1 MTAPNGAIK
10 FNNSTGH
17 DTQSSGLGPAVAVY
31 GSGASTTAG
40 SATVTGINTTGVSV
54 GDLLWV
60 QSSSGRQFSII
71 ASINVNGTEVTCD
84 DTFANTE
91 SGRTWAV
98 GGKRA
103 TLDNADSRKF
113 FESDRKSGQE
123 VEIEYT
129 GTNYQI
135 SSTLNLS
142 SVNASITITGTG
154 ASKPIVEA
162 TNNGTA
168 LSYRST
174 LVISNVDFINTNSTK
189 TASIVAHSIAVSGCS
204 IVLSNVNVG
213 DPTNYFWKGFSSGTT
228 AALHFDGGGIYNCSN
243 AGIEWRYN
251 LYLNSVEFDGNQI
264 GVYLPSPFSGNQI
277 IDRCVFRDSV
287 SHGISMHAN
296 YPPQGIYFTN
306 NLFYLNGGN
315 DIYQSNSYGPSRIRF
330 INNIFVTS
338 SGYCLYS
345 FGNLNSAVHKVDRNA
360 FYVYGSGTKN
370 NNFPP
375 DANEITLTA
384 DPFVDAA
391 NGDFNLNNAAGGG
404 ATLRATNYTLG
415 G

>member
-91 SGRTWAV
+91 SGRTWAI

-103 TLDNADSRKF
+103 TLDGSSQIWADAQDGWETNF
-113 FESDRKSGQE
+113 
-123 VEIEYT
+123 EYT
-129 GTNYQI
+129 GSNY
-135 SSTLNLS
+135 TT
-142 SVNASITITGTG
+142 ASTITLRRYVILKGVG
-154 ASKPIVEA
+154 ASRPIIEQ
-162 TNNGTA
+162 TNNVASFTA
-168 LSYRST
+168 AVGVSHY
-174 LVISNVDFINTNSTK
+174 FINLQFINSNSTK
-189 TASIVAHSIAVSGCS
+189 TISYFFNCADQGPNAYLLDCY
-204 IVLSNVNVG
+204 VG
-213 DPTNYFWKGFSSGTT
+213 SSDSSKSFTRFIHKGGLTSVGIT
-228 AALHFDGGGIYNCSN
+228 ARNTVFDGAADRGMYNFGQLHLALYDCVIKNCGSHGYNSSHNGQTINFFNTQIINNNGDGIRFNYISMSPANRLVNCIINNNTGNGLNATGASAAGPVLYNNIVSNNGGY
-243 AGIEWRYN
+243 GIT
-251 LYLNSVEFDGNQI
+251 LNSVPATEMLIQRN
-264 GVYLPSPFSGNQI
+264 
-277 IDRCVFRDSV
+277 
-287 SHGISMHAN
+287 
-296 YPPQGIYFTN
+296 
-306 NLFYLNGGN
+306 
-315 DIYQSNSYGPSRIRF
+315 
-330 INNIFVTS
+330 
-338 SGYCLYS
+338 
-345 FGNLNSAVHKVDRNA
+345 NA
-360 FYVYGSGTKN
+360 FYNNTSGSTN
-370 NNFPP
+370 NITL
-375 DANEITLTA
+375 DATNVTLTA
-384 DPFVDAA
+384 NPFVDAA

>member
-40 SATVTGINTTGVSV
+40 SATVTGINTAGVSV

-91 SGRTWAV
+91 SGRTWAI

-103 TLDNADSRKF
+103 TLDSADSRKF
-113 FESDRKSGQE
+113 FESDRKSGATVE
-123 VEIEYT
+123 VEYT
-129 GTNYQI
+129 GTNYQL
-135 SSTLNLS
+135 SSTLGLA
-142 SVNASITITGTG
+142 SVNASIIITGTG
-154 ASKPIVEA
+154 SSKPTIEA
-162 TNNGTA
+162 TNNDIA
-168 LSYRST
+168 FSYRST
-174 LVISNVDFINTNSTK
+174 LVISNINFINTNSTK
-189 TASIVAHSIAVSGCS
+189 TASVLAYAIAVASCN
-204 IVLSNVNVG
+204 IVLFNVNVG
-213 DPTNYFWKGFSSGTT
+213 DSTNYFWKGFSSG
-228 AALHFDGGGIYNCSN
+228 AGASLYFDGGSINNCSN
-243 AGIEWRYN
+243 AGIEWRSN
-251 LYLNSVEFDGNQI
+251 LYLDRVNLNGNQI
-264 GVYLPSPFSGNQI
+264 GINLPSPFSGIQSIN
-277 IDRCVFRDSV
+277 RCVFRNSV
-287 SHGISMHAN
+287 SHGILMHTN
-296 YPPQGIYFTN
+296 YPPFALHFTN
-306 NLFYLNGGN
+306 NIFYLNGGN
-315 DIYQSNSYGPSRIRF
+315 DIHQSNSYGPSRIRF

-338 SGYCLYS
+338 SGYSLTS
-345 FGNLNSAVHKVDRNA
+345 AGNLNSVVHLVDRNA

-370 NNFPP
+370 NNFPA

-391 NGDFNLNNAAGGG
+391 NNDFNINNAAGGG
-404 ATLRATNYTLG
+404 AVLRSTSYTLG